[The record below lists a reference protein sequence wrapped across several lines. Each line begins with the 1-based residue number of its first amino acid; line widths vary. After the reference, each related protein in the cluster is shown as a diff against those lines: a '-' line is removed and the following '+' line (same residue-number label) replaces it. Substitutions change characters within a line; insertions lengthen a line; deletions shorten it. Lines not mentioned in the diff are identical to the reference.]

1 MDIEPKDVTYGRLWF
16 LDIYAQYA
24 ATHLTQTL
32 SNCVLIASELANL
45 IEQRLRGSKTKGLK
59 YEHST
64 ACHRIRRT
72 KPNALLRLRLA

>member
-45 IEQRLRGSKTKGLK
+45 IEQRYEVAKQKGL
-59 YEHST
+59 ST
-64 ACHRIRRT
+64 STLQHVMIRRT